1 MNKTWAAVLASLL
14 LGGCAVGPDFKAPA
28 APAVDRYL
36 SQPADAT
43 AASPTVAA
51 GAAQRFVQGGDI
63 PAQWWQLFHSQP
75 LDALIGQALANNA
88 DLKAAQAALLAARE
102 NALAGRGAYYPSVS
116 VGASANRQQ
125 DPPGALAPVPSSN
138 ASLYNLLTAQVSV
151 SYMPDVFGLN
161 RRTVESLDAQAQ
173 AARYEMLA
181 TDIALS
187 ANVAVSA
194 IQIASLRE
202 QIRATQE
209 LAAINAHMLSI
220 MRYQLAK
227 GYVGRLDV
235 AAQETQLAQV
245 NASLP
250 ALRTQLAQEQ
260 HQLAALAGR
269 FPSQAPAAD
278 FDLASLQLPQDLP
291 LSLPSA
297 LVAQRPD
304 VLQAQANLHAASA
317 QVGVAIANRLPNL
330 TLSAD
335 AGSTALAIGRV
346 FHSGTGLWGL
356 GAAVAAPVFEG
367 GALKHQERAA
377 KAAYTQAAEQYR
389 GTVLAAFQN
398 VADTLV
404 ALQQDAEALKASAA
418 ADAAAKVTLDLSQR
432 QWKDGYAGYLAV
444 LGAEQAALQAR
455 ISLVQAQAS
464 RYADTVA
471 LFQALGGGWWHRA
484 DLAEGAGAK
493 AASTTTA
500 STKGDDEH

>member
-1 MNKTWAAVLASLL
+1 MIKKSAVLASMLL
-14 LGGCAVGPDFKAPA
+14 AGCAVGPDFQRPA
-28 APAVDRYL
+28 APAVSHYTAA
-36 SQPADAT
+36 PATSTVAT
-43 AASPTVAA
+43 AGVPGGAS
-51 GAAQRFVQGGDI
+51 QRFERGGNI
-63 PAQWWQLFHSQP
+63 PAQWWQLFHSP
-75 LDALIGQALANNA
+75 ALDALVKQALARNP

-102 NALAGRGAYYPSVS
+102 NALAGRGAYYPSVG
-116 VGASANRQQ
+116 VGLSANRQQ

-161 RRTVESLDAQAQ
+161 RRTVEALQAQAQ
-173 AARYEMLA
+173 VARYEM
-181 TDIALS
+181 IAADMALG
-187 ANVAVSA
+187 ANVAVTA
-194 IQIASLRE
+194 IQVASLRE
-202 QIRATQE
+202 QLKATQE
-209 LAAINAHMLSI
+209 LAGLSAHVLSI

-227 GYVGRLDV
+227 GYIGRLDV

-250 ALRTQLAQEQ
+250 ALRTQLAQQQ
-260 HQLAALAGR
+260 HRLSVLAGH
-269 FPSQAPAAD
+269 FPGEGPAAAFELSD
-278 FDLASLQLPQDLP
+278 LQLPQELP

-335 AGSTALAIGRV
+335 AGSTALAIRNL
-346 FHSGTGLWGL
+346 FTSGTGFWGL
-356 GAAVAAPVFEG
+356 GAGLAAPIFQG
-367 GALKHQERAA
+367 GSLRHQERAA

-389 GTVLAAFQN
+389 STVLAAFED
-398 VADTLV
+398 VADTLT
-404 ALQQDAEALKASAA
+404 ALQQDAQALQAAAA
-418 ADAAAKVTLDLSQR
+418 ADKAARVTLDLSQR

-444 LGAEQAALQAR
+444 LAAEQAALQAR
-455 ISLVQAQAS
+455 VSLVQAQAS

-484 DLAEGAGAK
+484 DLAQDDHPAT
-493 AASTTTA
+493 AAHTT
-500 STKGDDEH
+500 STKASHDP